1 MDQLRQAESTG
12 ADHDEVRTSEPRWY
26 VLWTK
31 SNCEYVVSEQL
42 KTKGFEVFLPTVE
55 KWSRRRRVRCLQRA
69 PMFPGYLFVHEI
81 MDKTNYLA
89 IRKVAGL
96 VKILGQ
102 RWDKLAAVPD
112 REINAIQKVQ
122 NADFPAMPYPYL
134 RHGEPVRITTGPL
147 ANVEG
152 ILLKSDPRKGLLVL
166 SIDLLRQ
173 SIAVQVDCTQ
183 VTAA

>member
-1 MDQLRQAESTG
+1 
-12 ADHDEVRTSEPRWY
+12 
-26 VLWTK
+26 
-31 SNCEYVVSEQL
+31 
-42 KTKGFEVFLPTVE
+42 
-55 KWSRRRRVRCLQRA
+55 
-69 PMFPGYLFVHEI
+69 MFPGYLFVHEI

-96 VKILGQ
+96 VRILGQ

-112 REINAIQKVQ
+112 RDIDAIQKVQ
-122 NADFPAMPYPYL
+122 KADFPTMPYPYL

-173 SIAVQVDCTQ
+173 SVAVQVDCTQ

>member
-1 MDQLRQAESTG
+1 MEQLGHTGSMAADYDEACVAE
-12 ADHDEVRTSEPRWY
+12 RRWY

-55 KWSRRRRVRCLQRA
+55 KWSRRRHVRCLQRA

-96 VKILGQ
+96 VRILGQ

-112 REINAIQKVQ
+112 RDIDAIQKVQ
-122 NADFPAMPYPYL
+122 KADFPTMPYPYL

-173 SIAVQVDCTQ
+173 SVAVQVDCTQ

>member
-1 MDQLRQAESTG
+1 MEQLGHTGSMAADYDEACVAE
-12 ADHDEVRTSEPRWY
+12 RRWY

-55 KWSRRRRVRCLQRA
+55 KWSRRRHVRCLQRA

-96 VKILGQ
+96 VRILGQ

-112 REINAIQKVQ
+112 REIDAIQKVQ
-122 NADFPAMPYPYL
+122 KA
-134 RHGEPVRITTGPL
+134 
-147 ANVEG
+147 
-152 ILLKSDPRKGLLVL
+152 
-166 SIDLLRQ
+166 
-173 SIAVQVDCTQ
+173 
-183 VTAA
+183 